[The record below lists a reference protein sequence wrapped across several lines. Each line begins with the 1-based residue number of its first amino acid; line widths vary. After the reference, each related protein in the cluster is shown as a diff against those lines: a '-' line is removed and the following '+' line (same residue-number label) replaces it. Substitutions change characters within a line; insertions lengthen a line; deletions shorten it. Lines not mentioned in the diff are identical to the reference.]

1 MRPHRRVG
9 PTLAAAAAVVTLA
22 LAADGATRSAESVT
36 CSSTSVP
43 RDFTGKPIALSGR
56 WTAEDG
62 RYTLRQVGSCLWW
75 VGNPRFSNVFFG
87 NIFPSTVTGAWA
99 DVLTGKS
106 GSRLTLSIDRVQRTL
121 SRRSATGETHPATNW
136 RKAGG

>member
-1 MRPHRRVG
+1 MRSRRRIA
-9 PTLAAAAAVVTLA
+9 PRLLAAAAVATLA
-22 LAADGATRSAESVT
+22 LAADGASRNVESVT

-62 RYTLRQVGSCLWW
+62 RYTLRQIGNCLWW

-87 NIFPSTVTGAWA
+87 NIFQSTITGAWA

-106 GSRLTLSIDRVQRTL
+106 GSRLTLSIDRAQRTL
-121 SRRSATGETHPATNW
+121 SRRSATGATHPATNW
-136 RKAGG
+136 RKIGG